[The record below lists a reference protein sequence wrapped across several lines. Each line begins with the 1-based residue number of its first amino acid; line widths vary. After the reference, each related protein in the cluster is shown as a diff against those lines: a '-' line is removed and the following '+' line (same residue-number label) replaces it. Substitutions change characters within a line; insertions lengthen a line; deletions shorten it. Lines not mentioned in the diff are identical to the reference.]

1 MFAHHRSKFI
11 WLMTTHKLR
20 KRRGA
25 AVVEAAI
32 TLPVIFIIIL
42 GTVEVCNGI
51 FMRQSLKLMAFE
63 GARITIVPEASFED
77 VEQQVEEIATVRNV
91 KIKSVE
97 VKPANFQDEP
107 PGNFIE
113 VVVTA
118 APDQPG
124 KSNLFLSSELSQS
137 VFIMKEQ

>member
-1 MFAHHRSKFI
+1 MYKHNR
-11 WLMTTHKLR
+11 R
-20 KRRGA
+20 NRRGA

-77 VEQQVEEIATVRNV
+77 VEQQVEEIATARGV
-91 KIKSVE
+91 KIKSVG
-97 VKPANFQDEP
+97 VKPFDFQAQP
-107 PGNFIE
+107 PGTFIE

-118 APDQPG
+118 AAEQPG

-137 VFIMKEQ
+137 VFIMKEN